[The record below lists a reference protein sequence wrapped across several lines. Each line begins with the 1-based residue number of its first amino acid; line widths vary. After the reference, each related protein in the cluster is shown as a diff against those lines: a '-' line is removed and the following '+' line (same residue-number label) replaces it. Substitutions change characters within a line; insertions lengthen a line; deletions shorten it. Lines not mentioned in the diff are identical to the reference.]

1 MKAAISDNP
10 PTLSSRSI
18 QLDAA
23 LWALANPWLVDG
35 QADDRP
41 PMDGSVTGS
50 HGTPASQRAFARR
63 CHQLNFKKWSQARH
77 D

>member
-1 MKAAISDNP
+1 MKTAVSDNP
-10 PTLSSRSI
+10 STLSSRSI

-23 LWALANPWLVDG
+23 LWSLANPWLVEG

-41 PMDGSVTGS
+41 PMDGSVTNSG
-50 HGTPASQRAFARR
+50 GTPASRRALARR